1 MTKTLTLLTAT
12 AATVLALGVP
22 ALAALSTDG
31 APRTAGAP
39 QATALRLAEADDEGG
54 GWFRAAGRDHDEDEG
69 ACDDDEG
76 GCGAAPAAAPAGT
89 VAPPKNGLFAPGAAP
104 QVQTN

>member
-12 AATVLALGVP
+12 AAVVLALGMP
-22 ALAALSTDG
+22 ALAALSTDAG
-31 APRTAGAP
+31 PRATAAPE
-39 QATALRLAEADDEGG
+39 ATALRLAEGDDEG